1 MTKSE
6 ILDDLNKVSFGLFYE
21 CSSLNSFI
29 EKQAPTGTEDF
40 FRHRQEIF
48 TDKKNQVERFSY
60 RLRSTGIEGASF
72 STHEL
77 EDVRDFLTEDTN
89 KIRKN
94 SPDFNGY
101 KEILDFLNKVIN
113 HLRPATQA

>member
-1 MTKSE
+1 MAESE
-6 ILDDLNKVSFGLFYE
+6 ILENLNKVSFGLFYE

-29 EKQAPTGTEDF
+29 EKQAPTGTKDF

-48 TDKKNQVERFSY
+48 TDKKNQIERFSY
-60 RLRSTGIEGASF
+60 RLRSEGVEEASL
-72 STHEL
+72 STYEL

-101 KEILDFLNKVIN
+101 KEILDLLNAVIN
-113 HLRPATQA
+113 YLRPAT